1 MERFMEI
8 EDIEARIEAI
18 LFTMGEAVEVS
29 RIAVALEQDEDVIR
43 NILRNMMIRYKEG
56 KGGIQIIE
64 LNDSFQM
71 CTKPDM
77 YEYVI
82 KVAHAPKKH
91 VLNDA
96 LLETLSIIAYK
107 QPVTRAEISAIRGV
121 NCDHA
126 VSKLVE
132 YNLVTELGRVEA
144 PGRPMAFGTTDD
156 FLRHFGLSG
165 IEDLPVI
172 NPEKLEDFK
181 IEVQEELQL
190 SFDI

>member
-1 MERFMEI
+1 MEI

-29 RIAVALEQDEDVIR
+29 RIAVALEQDEEVIR

-56 KGGIQIIE
+56 KGGMQIIE

-144 PGRPMAFGTTDD
+144 PGRPMAFGTTDE